1 MGERD
6 FSLSERRRGQ
16 SYYLRLTLPLVLLSG
31 LLGVVFVEAQ
41 EELFVANT
49 LAQSITV
56 YSRTANGNIAPRRTI
71 SGPATGLNNPLGL
84 VVGGQQAS
92 AGIVVSLDYSKTKM
106 ILFDWLY
113 AFLEFMGRGFFAL
126 LLYFGADRPC
136 LGPPGA

>member
-56 YSRTANGNIAPRRTI
+56 YSRTANGNIAPLRTI

-92 AGIVVSLDYSKTKM
+92 AGIPTLSEWAQVGMAGLLVGGGL
-106 ILFDWLY
+106 L
-113 AFLEFMGRGFFAL
+113 AL
-126 LLYFGADRPC
+126 RRNRQLS
-136 LGPPGA
+136 